1 MILAVAIGIVL
12 TIVCV
17 TTVLRTW
24 YDKEVD
30 NQTALVVGIVGITVI
45 YLVVSAVVLCS
56 YFESNPEN
64 YNQDCTCSCE
74 CCERS
79 ETE

>member
-56 YFESNPEN
+56 YFESIPED
-64 YNQDCTCSCE
+64 YTQDCACSCE

>member
-30 NQTALVVGIVGITVI
+30 NQTALMVGIVGITVI
-45 YLVVSAVVLCS
+45 YLVVGAVVLCS
-56 YFESNPEN
+56 YFESKPED
-64 YNQDCTCSCE
+64 YTQDCVCSCE

>member
-1 MILAVAIGIVL
+1 MTLAVAIGIVL

-17 TTVLRTW
+17 TMVLRTW
-24 YDKEVD
+24 HDKEVD
-30 NQTALVVGIVGITVI
+30 TWAALMIGIAVTFIVACA
-45 YLVVSAVVLCS
+45 VVS
-56 YFESNPEN
+56 YNEEKTEN
-64 YNQDCTCSCE
+64 YNQDCACSCE